1 MSFRLSLGSFRGVSV
16 EFSRCFGSF
25 ACLQVVLI
33 DFGDVTSNA
42 TVKRGGRRLYRPP
55 EVGGANYGP
64 YLTEVGWSP
73 PAWSYDVFSA
83 GTFLLALGADP
94 LPQDSMKLGRA
105 GSSQW
110 LGGVGQGVGGY
121 TACIYA
127 VFLSHVGHRR
137 NEEVC
142 FH

>member
-1 MSFRLSLGSFRGVSV
+1 M
-16 EFSRCFGSF
+16 
-25 ACLQVVLI
+25 VLI

-105 GSSQW
+105 
-110 LGGVGQGVGGY
+110 VGRVSGWEESARVLVVMLHVY
-121 TACIYA
+121 MLYFSLRLDIDATKKC
-127 VFLSHVGHRR
+127 VFIEDILKHHSISGTPWIQDWSKM
-137 NEEVC
+137 
-142 FH
+142 